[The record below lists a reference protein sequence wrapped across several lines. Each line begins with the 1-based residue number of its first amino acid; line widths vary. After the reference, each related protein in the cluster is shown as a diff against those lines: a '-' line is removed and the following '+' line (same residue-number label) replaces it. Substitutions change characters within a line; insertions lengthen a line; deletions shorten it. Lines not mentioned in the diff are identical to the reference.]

1 MTGGGTRGRSS
12 ADAGL
17 ISATLADGAALC
29 LECLAKKTQVPIE
42 HVEAVLARI
51 GKTLRIASGR
61 GSCHA
66 CPAMRTVFRLV

>member
-1 MTGGGTRGRSS
+1 MRSRGA

-29 LECLAKKTQVPIE
+29 PECIAKKTGVPID

-51 GKTLRIASGR
+51 GKTLRIESGR
-61 GSCHA
+61 SLCRT
-66 CPAMRTVFRLV
+66 CLNRRTVFRFV

>member
-1 MTGGGTRGRSS
+1 MRDRGS

-29 LECLAKKTQVPIE
+29 LECIAKTTGVPID

-51 GKTLRIASGR
+51 GKTLRIGSGR
-61 GSCHA
+61 GPCNA
-66 CPAMRTVFRLV
+66 CLAGRKVFRLA